1 MSMEE
6 QILEAAPGA
15 SSSGLTKALRHSI
28 SGRQGLFRNR
38 LWSYLF
44 EDMNRA
50 IDEIYLM
57 CELECDMEQVVC
69 ALSTLNSAVLDF
81 ESLVKRIQDL
91 QKFEA
96 DKDGGGGKGA
106 RSIAWQVRCPSLR
119 SSGDKQLFSPEE
131 LLKVRRWRSSPSALS
146 AMEEGSATHAPQD
159 APTREDTACAGAQ
172 SGTQAMAESNMPPV
186 AGLAADHRPRETLQA
201 EAANGSLSSLD
212 RRSPPAS
219 PSTRGRA
226 NDSASMK
233 GSSDGSTNA
242 SSNVREHSDRSHITT
257 SDTKGSTDEG
267 IVAPAKRP
275 HQAHPDGQVASPR
288 VSSAPPAACQTVPNG
303 VTAASSAGGGVSRS
317 GGRGEGPGAAGGT
330 AGAPICPS
338 TDGTHGRASSTR
350 GTPAH
355 AESTP
360 VDPLTKSLSLP
371 LGVITPAK
379 LAILKASGGSATPGT
394 TPRASPA
401 WQEKRD
407 WANILGAELAHG
419 TVPPSRTLSAPVALS
434 SPRVTSRAC
443 SGDKPGTNGPRPR
456 ARERAPDVDG
466 GGTEASRGDQGQ
478 DKGGEGGRDA
488 SWRREVAL
496 HARLLLP
503 EKKKKTPLET
513 KRAVDEK
520 QARATLLRRQR
531 DAERQARHQRMADR
545 LRDISERQALQE
557 MRVRQAIREKE
568 ARSGARHEAHLASIS
583 RKAGLESTKVSEV
596 HFITSLVNENK
607 KLSLQQKLEDGEARR
622 LEQLA
627 ALRQRQ
633 REDSAREEAAQ
644 ERRRQLE
651 EERRARLEENQR
663 KKEAAR
669 IKREEEKRLV
679 LAAREARSEQQSKRL
694 EERQRALAEETEG
707 MRRRLQERLLES
719 AKRRAIYLEQIKEK
733 TAGDADKQDKRRDV
747 DTFPASPQALS
758 PDLAAG
764 LAAAASPSTVPGR
777 GAVSSR
783 PTTPTNAGP
792 EGGSVAGG
800 SASPG
805 GLLLSAGKSDA
816 KAAREKA
823 LRKRAK
829 KLQRRLQHHPCAFV
843 EPPGLEDAIRKV
855 ATARLSRACKL
866 AATLGALFPILQEPR
881 DRAVVATARGGGE
894 CSGQADAQRQF
905 DKVVEDLVKVVE
917 QLPGEEGLLHALR
930 RDGVLTVVVRVL
942 QMAAAQQHQ
951 GDSPGWP
958 TPTGIA
964 ALLALLQLML
974 RAPANRHFLL
984 CDNCLT
990 PLISCLSNALATA
1003 ITSPTTPTS
1012 ASSNAAYSGSPAP
1025 STQAVVTPDGGKS
1038 ATRQD
1043 TSGASSAERS
1053 PRAPAVTAA
1062 ASAPPPSSTW
1072 MGLLPVTIAV
1082 LGHKTVAGSDLR
1094 RVQGDLAELVAATG
1108 VLDRLCDLFLV
1119 FDRPVAD
1126 AAPISGLVEQ
1136 GLLLLETVTTSS
1148 LDECGILWAEPPS
1161 KSKAQGP
1168 SPANSKAQPDTSA
1181 TPPDTHADAPMCNGS
1196 KGSSGDAGCAAACAS
1211 QGGSLAGRRT
1221 NSSTNMVVA
1230 AAVAAAKVAAAS
1242 PSHLVIRPRPHASAS
1257 NQAVLAAMR
1266 ANSLVGLTSL
1276 LTSVLLHSTHGRVCP
1291 DLDASEP
1298 PCYILP
1304 SNFIL
1309 VATSV
1314 LHVLNN
1320 TARMDLA
1327 LVQEMLALPDLK
1339 VEFHHLVSFLLS
1351 YCTAEWERTNR
1362 ADVKALLNEVLLL
1375 VGYFSVQCP
1384 HNQAVLHWGK
1394 SPTILQKLCAVPF
1407 PYFTDTALVEV
1418 LFPTILAASF
1428 GNVRNREVLAQE
1440 MSLTLVSDCLRR
1452 AEERASKAAQVASG
1466 ASADGAVT
1474 DGSASTA
1481 GGADRFHLEKRFP
1494 CPLWKDAAIFFSR

>member
-829 KLQRRLQHHPCAFV
+829 KLQRRLQ
-843 EPPGLEDAIRKV
+843 
-855 ATARLSRACKL
+855 
-866 AATLGALFPILQEPR
+866 
-881 DRAVVATARGGGE
+881 
-894 CSGQADAQRQF
+894 
-905 DKVVEDLVKVVE
+905 VVE